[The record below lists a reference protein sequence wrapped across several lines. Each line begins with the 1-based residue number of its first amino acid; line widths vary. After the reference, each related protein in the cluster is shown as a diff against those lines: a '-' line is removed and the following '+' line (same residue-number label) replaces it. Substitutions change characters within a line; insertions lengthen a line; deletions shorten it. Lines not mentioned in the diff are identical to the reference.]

1 MIPVLSAKEAQKD
14 NGTTNPLTVCSVFP
28 VIESTKNVRE
38 WKMYFCYNSILKQ
51 IGNSMI
57 INKYKDFNFFGIG
70 KLK

>member
-38 WKMYFCYNSILKQ
+38 WKMYFCYDSIWTAFSYAGLNISNQENMK
-51 IGNSMI
+51 SLH
-57 INKYKDFNFFGIG
+57 D
-70 KLK
+70 